1 MTIGLAMNS
10 VYYYK
15 KKKDGPTF
23 SKKLDDSE
31 VKKAR

>member
-1 MTIGLAMNS
+1 MMIGLVMNS

-15 KKKDGPTF
+15 KEKDGLIF

-31 VKKAR
+31 VKK